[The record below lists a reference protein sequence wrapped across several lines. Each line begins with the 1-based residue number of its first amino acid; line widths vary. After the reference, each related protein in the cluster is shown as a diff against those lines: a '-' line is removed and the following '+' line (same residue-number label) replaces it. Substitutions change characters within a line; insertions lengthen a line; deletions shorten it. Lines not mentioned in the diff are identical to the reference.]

1 MNGNAVAPD
10 KEAPRIGAVAVT
22 PTGIPEARPS
32 PRPAEA
38 GRITRRQM
46 PAAAISTL
54 SVLFLTA
61 LWVAVSTSGW
71 LPQGY
76 LPTPREM
83 GGELQTLFTVG
94 YKGISIWQHIGIS
107 LFRTLTGFVLG
118 IAVGIPLGLVTG
130 YSRVGSAM
138 VSPIM
143 AFIRPIPPIAFIPM
157 VVLYFGLG
165 EVGKVVLIFWTA
177 FNYVHVNA
185 HAGAAG
191 VPIAF
196 IPMAVL
202 YFGLGEVGKVVLIFW
217 AAFNY
222 VYVNAHA
229 GAAGVPIA
237 YQRAAQSIGL
247 TPTQTFFRVVPPSAI
262 PQIFTGLKVA
272 MALSWAVVVA
282 AELTGA
288 QSGLGYMISDAALTF
303 RIPAVFIGIALI
315 GLIGLLLNVMI
326 NIMETWLVHWK
337 GR

>member
-1 MNGNAVAPD
+1 MNSG
-10 KEAPRIGAVAVT
+10 KEALRADTIAVVPTETVGTTAPPT
-22 PTGIPEARPS
+22 PNVATVMATEFV
-32 PRPAEA
+32 A
-38 GRITRRQM
+38 GRSRRGRI
-46 PAAAISTL
+46 PAIVISTF
-54 SVLFLTA
+54 SVLFLMVV
-61 LWVAVSTSGW
+61 WVVVSTSGW

-76 LPTPREM
+76 LPTPQEM
-83 GGELQTLFTVG
+83 GSEIHTLFTVG
-94 YKGISIWQHIGIS
+94 YKGVSIWQHIGIS
-107 LFRTLTGFVLG
+107 LFRTLTGFALG

-191 VPIAF
+191 VPIA
-196 IPMAVL
+196 
-202 YFGLGEVGKVVLIFW
+202 
-217 AAFNY
+217 
-222 VYVNAHA
+222 
-229 GAAGVPIA
+229 

-247 TPTQTFFRVVPPSAI
+247 TPTQTFFRVVLPSAI

-315 GLIGLLLNVMI
+315 GLIGLMLNVVL
-326 NIMETWLVHWK
+326 NVMETWLVHWR

>member
-1 MNGNAVAPD
+1 MNGNAIVRDGEARLTGTVAPTGTPD
-10 KEAPRIGAVAVT
+10 AVVAPRLPEIGRQTPRRIPSAV
-22 PTGIPEARPS
+22 
-32 PRPAEA
+32 
-38 GRITRRQM
+38 
-46 PAAAISTL
+46 ISTL
-54 SVLFLTA
+54 SVAFLTV

-107 LFRTLTGFVLG
+107 LFRTLSGFVLG

-191 VPIAF
+191 VPIA
-196 IPMAVL
+196 
-202 YFGLGEVGKVVLIFW
+202 
-217 AAFNY
+217 
-222 VYVNAHA
+222 
-229 GAAGVPIA
+229 

-247 TPTQTFFRVVPPSAI
+247 TSRQTFFRVVLPSAI

-315 GLIGLLLNVMI
+315 GAIGLMLNVLLNVL
-326 NIMETWLVHWK
+326 ETWLVHWK

>member
-1 MNGNAVAPD
+1 MQREAALVELRKTSSKGVLPGENGM
-10 KEAPRIGAVAVT
+10 T
-22 PTGIPEARPS
+22 
-32 PRPAEA
+32 
-38 GRITRRQM
+38 
-46 PAAAISTL
+46 PAAPAVDRRAPLPVARKLSSTTISCL
-54 SVLFLTA
+54 SVLALTV
-61 LWVAVSTSGW
+61 LWVLVSTSGW

-76 LPTPREM
+76 LPTPMEM
-83 GGELQTLFTVG
+83 GAELKTLFTVG
-94 YKGISIWQHIGIS
+94 YKGISIWQHMGIS
-107 LFRTLTGFVLG
+107 LFRTLSGFVLG
-118 IAVGIPLGLVTG
+118 VAFGIPLGLVTG

-185 HAGAAG
+185 HAGAAS
-191 VPIAF
+191 
-196 IPMAVL
+196 
-202 YFGLGEVGKVVLIFW
+202 
-217 AAFNY
+217 
-222 VYVNAHA
+222 
-229 GAAGVPIA
+229 VPIA

-247 TPTQTFFRVVPPSAI
+247 TPTQTFFRVVLPSAI

-315 GLIGLLLNVMI
+315 GFIGLLLNMML
-326 NIMETWLVHWK
+326 NALETWLVHWK

>member
-1 MNGNAVAPD
+1 MNGNAVVPD
-10 KEAPRIGAVAVT
+10 EEAPRTGAVAVT
-22 PTGIPEARPS
+22 PTGVPEARPS
-32 PRPAEA
+32 PRPADA

-46 PAAAISTL
+46 PAAAISAL

-191 VPIAF
+191 VPIA
-196 IPMAVL
+196 
-202 YFGLGEVGKVVLIFW
+202 
-217 AAFNY
+217 
-222 VYVNAHA
+222 
-229 GAAGVPIA
+229 

-247 TPTQTFFRVVPPSAI
+247 TSKQTFFRVILPSAI

-315 GLIGLLLNVMI
+315 GAIGLMLNIML
-326 NIMETWLVHWK
+326 NLMETWLVHWK

>member
-1 MNGNAVAPD
+1 MNRNAVIADDKAPQSNALAPAPAGAPD
-10 KEAPRIGAVAVT
+10 TRVAPQSGA
-22 PTGIPEARPS
+22 
-32 PRPAEA
+32 A
-38 GRITRRQM
+38 GRPPRAQV
-46 PAAAISTL
+46 PATVISTL
-54 SVLFLTA
+54 SVLLLTL
-61 LWVAVSTSGW
+61 LWIGVSTSGW

-76 LPTPREM
+76 LPTPSEM
-83 GGELQTLFTVG
+83 GTELQTLFTKG
-94 YKGISIWQHIGIS
+94 YKSISIWQHMGIS

-118 IAVGIPLGLVTG
+118 IAVGIPLGLITG

-165 EVGKVVLIFWTA
+165 EVGKVALIFWT
-177 FNYVHVNA
+177 
-185 HAGAAG
+185 
-191 VPIAF
+191 
-196 IPMAVL
+196 
-202 YFGLGEVGKVVLIFW
+202 
-217 AAFNY
+217 AFNY

-229 GAAGVPIA
+229 GATGVPIA

-247 TPTQTFFRVVPPSAI
+247 TRAQTFFRVVLPSAI

-288 QSGLGYMISDAALTF
+288 QSGLGFMISDAAQTF

-315 GLIGLLLNVMI
+315 GAIGLMLNVML
-326 NIMETWLVHWK
+326 NAVETWLVHWK

>member
-1 MNGNAVAPD
+1 MNPD
-10 KEAPRIGAVAVT
+10 TERLHTGAVAVSPSGT
-22 PTGIPEARPS
+22 PDAMVSVAPNAVGRPRQRPIPS
-32 PRPAEA
+32 VV
-38 GRITRRQM
+38 
-46 PAAAISTL
+46 ISAL

-61 LWVAVSTSGW
+61 LWVAISTSGW

-76 LPTPREM
+76 LPTPKEM
-83 GGELQTLFTVG
+83 ASELGTLFTVG

-107 LFRTLTGFVLG
+107 LFRTLTGFFLG
-118 IAVGIPLGLVTG
+118 VAVGIPLGLVTG

-143 AFIRPIPPIAFIPM
+143 AFVRPIPPIAFIPM

-191 VPIAF
+191 VPIA
-196 IPMAVL
+196 
-202 YFGLGEVGKVVLIFW
+202 Y
-217 AAFNY
+217 
-222 VYVNAHA
+222 H
-229 GAAGVPIA
+229 
-237 YQRAAQSIGL
+237 RAAQSIGL
-247 TPTQTFFRVVPPSAI
+247 TRTQTFFRVILPSAI

-282 AELTGA
+282 AELVGA
-288 QSGLGYMISDAALTF
+288 QMGLGYMISDAALTF
-303 RIPAVFIGIALI
+303 RIPAVYIGIALI
-315 GLIGLLLNVMI
+315 GAIGLLLNVVL
-326 NIMETWLVHWK
+326 NLVETWLVHWK